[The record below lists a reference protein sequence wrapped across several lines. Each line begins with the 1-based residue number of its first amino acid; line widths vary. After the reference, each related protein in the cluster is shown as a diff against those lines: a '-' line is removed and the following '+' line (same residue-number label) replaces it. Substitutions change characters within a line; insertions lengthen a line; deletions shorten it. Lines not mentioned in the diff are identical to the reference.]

1 MLPTK
6 DSFVPFPF
14 RFTFL
19 SLSFFSFPMSAAA
32 AATATATAVG
42 SDRTAA
48 VLDALET
55 MRRGELALGGPQ
67 ARFKALAYNKAMN
80 SIRRAGRPICS
91 VADVEGL
98 EGVGPKIRDKVAEIL
113 ATGRLAAAETLRTVT
128 AVDALDV
135 LVGVHGI
142 GPVKARE
149 LLAAGHRTIDDLR
162 AGVARD
168 TGLLND
174 TQKMGLKHYDDGCLR
189 IPRDEMVA
197 HEALLLSALPRG
209 LLQGLVVGSYRRGAA
224 SSGDIDMLLTEANDG
239 VTAAAAGRAF
249 AAFVTALESRGYV
262 VDRLASGAKKWL
274 GYVRLGDG
282 HVRRLDL
289 LLTPRVE
296 YPFAVLYFTGSDKF
310 NIAFRGHCGKL
321 GYTLNEHR
329 IAATAAGVPLP
340 SAFADEKD
348 IFAFVGLRYVPP
360 TERVD
365 SAQIVEV

>member
-1 MLPTK
+1 MA
-6 DSFVPFPF
+6 
-14 RFTFL
+14 
-19 SLSFFSFPMSAAA
+19 AAA
-32 AATATATAVG
+32 AAT
-42 SDRTAA
+42 SDYTAA

-80 SIRRAGRPICS
+80 SIRRLGRPIRT
-91 VADVEGL
+91 VTDVEGL
-98 EGVGPKIRDKVAEIL
+98 EGVGAKIRDKIAEVL
-113 ATGRLAAAETLRTVT
+113 ATGRLAAADAMRAATS
-128 AVDALDV
+128 VDALDV
-135 LVGVHGI
+135 LLGVHGI

-149 LLAAGHRTIDDLR
+149 LLAAGYRTIDDLR
-162 AGVARD
+162 VGVERD
-168 TGLLND
+168 EGLLND
-174 TQKMGLKHYDDGCLR
+174 TQKLGLKHYEDGRLR
-189 IPRDEMVA
+189 IPRDEMTA
-197 HEALLLSALPRG
+197 HEAHLLSSLPRG
-209 LLQGLVVGSYRRGAA
+209 LLQGLIVGSYRRGAA

-249 AAFVTALESRGYV
+249 AAFVAVLEASGYI
-262 VDRLASGAKKWL
+262 VDTLASGAKKWL

-282 HVRRLDL
+282 RVRRLDL
-289 LLTPRVE
+289 LLTPRAE

-329 IAATAAGVPLP
+329 IAAVAGGVPIPAAGSIV
-340 SAFADEKD
+340 DERD

-365 SAQIVEV
+365 SAQIVEGL